1 MQRAL
6 NQAGAGP
13 QSSHVRYIEENERVK
28 TSGNI
33 EGKKQNEGLDH
44 NGSAELHK
52 TYPEIDGD

>member
-1 MQRAL
+1 MQRAT
-6 NQAGAGP
+6 NQAGGCP
-13 QSSHVRYIEENERVK
+13 QSSHVRTYKENKKVV

-44 NGSAELHK
+44 NGSAELHI